1 MGISGINKS
10 QQAAM
15 KAWETIRARRIAE
28 MVAKNQSLTSFFVKE
43 KKVRFGSY
51 VVNLPLIKPSKLTRK
66 DGVGKELSDGWAVNF
81 AVGCLFGCRFCYV
94 DAIHKLYSSAR
105 VGEIVQADWGYYFAV
120 PSNLEEAI
128 EATPWHK
135 WRGEEVLM
143 SSTHDPYLPQLKTYT
158 RKILEKMLG
167 NGVRVCIQTRS
178 PLVLED
184 LDLLKAYREQV
195 RLQVSVATLNT
206 ELAKIIEP
214 RVVAPH
220 RRLEILTEAK
230 KNGIKTGIIVAPILP
245 PCRLRPS
252 VEEDLRQIFEKL
264 AETRPDHVYGES
276 LHVRGVNMTY
286 LSEALGERLTVDP
299 LFDRWVAKLF
309 TKLLHRYNLKGR
321 YWAGR

>member
-1 MGISGINKS
+1 VEFSVPPGVLLGSFRINP
-10 QQAAM
+10 
-15 KAWETIRARRIAE
+15 
-28 MVAKNQSLTSFFVKE
+28 
-43 KKVRFGSY
+43 
-51 VVNLPLIKPSKLTRK
+51 PLIKPSKLTRRSIG
-66 DGVGKELSDGWAVNF
+66 GVGKELSDGWAVNY

-252 VEEDLRQIFEKL
+252 VEEDLRKIFQRL
-264 AETRPDHVYGES
+264 AEIRVDYVYGET
-276 LHVRGVNMTY
+276 LHIRGVNMSY
-286 LSEALGERLTVDP
+286 LSEALGEGLQTTPAFDTAVGE
-299 LFDRWVAKLF
+299 LFN
-309 TKLLHRYNLKGR
+309 KLLNHYALRGQ
-321 YWAGR
+321 YWFGV

>member
-1 MGISGINKS
+1 MEFSVPPGVLLGSFRINP
-10 QQAAM
+10 
-15 KAWETIRARRIAE
+15 
-28 MVAKNQSLTSFFVKE
+28 
-43 KKVRFGSY
+43 
-51 VVNLPLIKPSKLTRK
+51 PLIKPSKLTRRSIG
-66 DGVGKELSDGWAVNF
+66 GVGKELSDGWAVNY

-252 VEEDLRQIFEKL
+252 VEEDLRKIFQRL
-264 AETRPDHVYGES
+264 AEIRVDYVYGET
-276 LHVRGVNMTY
+276 LHVRGVNMSY
-286 LSEALGERLTVDP
+286 LSEALGEGLQTTPAFDTAVGE
-299 LFDRWVAKLF
+299 LFN
-309 TKLLHRYNLKGR
+309 KLLNHYALRGQ
-321 YWAGR
+321 YWFGV